1 MTAKEY
7 LIQSLAIEKLLES
20 KKRLLKKLRAKCESL
35 SSQKFGDKVKSSAV
49 DSMKTIDRIVDLEN
63 EIMSQENSLVMKQK
77 EILEKIQLVCNPTLI
92 AVLTDKYIIGM
103 SIEQMAEAMNISRRT
118 ACVWHGQALQV
129 FRKETGM
136 K

>member
-1 MTAKEY
+1 M
-7 LIQSLAIEKLLES
+7 
-20 KKRLLKKLRAKCESL
+20 
-35 SSQKFGDKVKSSAV
+35 KSSAV